1 MKYAT
6 KIYEFFQNQKQLLL
20 IPLYQRT
27 YAWEEVHCK
36 RLFDDIVKVCKNKLA
51 SHFFGSIV
59 SVLDNMEDDDL
70 LIIDGQQRITTISI
84 IVLALKNAVMN
95 NDISCGYSQEELNDL
110 TKTYLFASFRRT
122 ERKIKLRPIER
133 DRISYDALF
142 ANNPKD
148 FVKNTGIT
156 NNYDFFYSQITSSGM
171 SFEDIFEALEK
182 FIIIDLRLDASDN
195 PQLIFESLNSTGK
208 DLTEADKIRNYLL
221 MALLKEQQDS
231 FYHKYWRKIE
241 ICTDENPTMFIR
253 DFLTIKLK
261 RICNIDNLYFDFKEF
276 DEQFNQ
282 NREDLF
288 KELLHYAEFYEQ
300 ISKGKTGIDNIDKK
314 LKQLASLRSFV
325 AMPFYMSFFDFACT
339 NSLSND
345 LIYNVL
351 DITENYW
358 ARRIMCGYPANSLTK
373 LYSTLHSDIIRFY
386 TEHNKR
392 GVPLNVSQYD
402 EVMKYVLLKKQGNA
416 KFPSDLELEGYF
428 KTRWVYKLPIDYR
441 CFLFERMENGNGK
454 EGLKSI
460 VEEMRKGTITIEHI
474 MPQTLTPQWME
485 TLGENFKEIHEK
497 YLHTFANLTLT
508 GYNSNYSNHSFAEKQ
523 NGYTDG
529 KGGHVYGFKDSGYN
543 LSNYLRTCSEWTEK
557 EILERGQ
564 NLLDKF
570 KGLWPMIKTSYEP
583 LEKDTDIVSF
593 ADDEY
598 ELTGRKVLAFSYRG
612 QKHGVYTWKDM
623 LIQVS
628 KLVYNENKNTVTYLC
643 QKGYWF
649 HCEGTSERSRIADNC
664 YVYSSCSTK
673 TKQTILSYLFQ
684 NCGISDNELEFY
696 LQPVSEKQ
704 VVDNEEE

>member
-133 DRISYDALF
+133 DRIAYDALF

-288 KELLHYAEFYEQ
+288 KE
-300 ISKGKTGIDNIDKK
+300 
-314 LKQLASLRSFV
+314 
-325 AMPFYMSFFDFACT
+325 
-339 NSLSND
+339 
-345 LIYNVL
+345 
-351 DITENYW
+351 
-358 ARRIMCGYPANSLTK
+358 
-373 LYSTLHSDIIRFY
+373 
-386 TEHNKR
+386 
-392 GVPLNVSQYD
+392 
-402 EVMKYVLLKKQGNA
+402 
-416 KFPSDLELEGYF
+416 
-428 KTRWVYKLPIDYR
+428 
-441 CFLFERMENGNGK
+441 
-454 EGLKSI
+454 
-460 VEEMRKGTITIEHI
+460 
-474 MPQTLTPQWME
+474 
-485 TLGENFKEIHEK
+485 
-497 YLHTFANLTLT
+497 
-508 GYNSNYSNHSFAEKQ
+508 
-523 NGYTDG
+523 
-529 KGGHVYGFKDSGYN
+529 
-543 LSNYLRTCSEWTEK
+543 
-557 EILERGQ
+557 
-564 NLLDKF
+564 
-570 KGLWPMIKTSYEP
+570 
-583 LEKDTDIVSF
+583 
-593 ADDEY
+593 
-598 ELTGRKVLAFSYRG
+598 
-612 QKHGVYTWKDM
+612 
-623 LIQVS
+623 
-628 KLVYNENKNTVTYLC
+628 
-643 QKGYWF
+643 
-649 HCEGTSERSRIADNC
+649 
-664 YVYSSCSTK
+664 
-673 TKQTILSYLFQ
+673 
-684 NCGISDNELEFY
+684 
-696 LQPVSEKQ
+696 
-704 VVDNEEE
+704 